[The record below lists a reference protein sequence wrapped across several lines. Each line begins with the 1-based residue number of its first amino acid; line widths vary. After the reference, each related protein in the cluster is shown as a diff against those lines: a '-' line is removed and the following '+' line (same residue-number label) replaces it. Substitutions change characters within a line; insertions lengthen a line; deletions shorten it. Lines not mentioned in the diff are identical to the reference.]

1 MTDSTPQPRSFVREP
16 ARRVFAFELRESRL
30 QFRDGDTEMSPTY
43 VLLPTGQRCN
53 RLFLC
58 GELTQKEK
66 RGDNAPFYTGRVR
79 EPTGQFFVNAGS
91 YQPEAMQ
98 QLAKIEQGS
107 FVAVVGKPNVR
118 ETPDGAVFVS
128 VRIESIVEV
137 DAETYRIWMDDTA
150 EKTLERL
157 EVFGT
162 TEDSRRAEEFYSM
175 NLVPVK
181 ERVYAALSE
190 VGF

>member
-1 MTDSTPQPRSFVREP
+1 MTGSTPQPRSFVREP
-16 ARRVFAFELRESRL
+16 ARRAFAFELRETRL

-43 VLLPTGQRCN
+43 VMLPTGQRCN
-53 RLFLC
+53 RLFFC

-98 QLAKIEQGS
+98 QLAKIEPGS

-137 DAETYRIWMDDTA
+137 DTDTYRMWVDDTA

-157 EVFGT
+157 ETFGT
-162 TEDSRRAEEFYSM
+162 TEDSRKAQEFYSM
-175 NLVPVK
+175 DLASVK
-181 ERVYAALSE
+181 DRVHEALSE
-190 VGF
+190 IGF